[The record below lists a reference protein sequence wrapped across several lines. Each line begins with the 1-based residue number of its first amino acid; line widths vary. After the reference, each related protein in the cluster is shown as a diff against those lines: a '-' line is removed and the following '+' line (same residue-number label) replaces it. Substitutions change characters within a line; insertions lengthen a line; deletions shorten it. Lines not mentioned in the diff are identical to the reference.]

1 MNKTIKKISRIVGT
15 LALIGI
21 TIFGAVGCGIAK
33 SDYNTALEEKAALAQ
48 QVQDLQIT
56 KANMEDQALN
66 LAKDNAAIN
75 EILESNKLIL
85 DEKDAEI
92 LALTAEIEAEIA
104 KEDAATTEAVLES
117 EEYDDLV
124 LGEMVPAKDFDT
136 YDLSFLNKDE
146 IEFFDNDYD
155 FREFI
160 SVDGLKIGT
169 GFTDDVDFEDSPY
182 LLFTQ
187 KGAVSYTYKF
197 DDVIDYTEISEDETL
212 EINFLGNDIEIV
224 EMDANEFTYK
234 IADEY
239 ELQVD
244 EELIVGEHVIKL
256 LGISEEGDDILVSVD
271 DEIKAIDKDDT
282 EKFGDIEITN
292 TRAFLGKT
300 VQFAKIEVGT
310 DVLQTIEDGDEYI
323 KDNENFVWEFET
335 DGDNLKSLSI
345 KYDIKAD
352 DIDEAVLAVGDSL
365 DFAGYFDLTF
375 DLETTYDYV
384 TYNVGFDEVTDADV
398 AVMAFETDN
407 DDIRVGSE
415 KVSVAYFDGTNS
427 YYKDGNDWVVST
439 DVIKLEN
446 DDTTLDVGFNA
457 NKVSFG
463 DFQLRTLDFKALG
476 AEELA
481 EDNDVKF
488 DGDNIGTVDES
499 LMFPGGFIAESIED
513 NAENDEFVFQVP
525 NEEVKAVLR
534 LTQK

>member
-234 IADEY
+234 IAD
-239 ELQVD
+239 
-244 EELIVGEHVIKL
+244 
-256 LGISEEGDDILVSVD
+256 
-271 DEIKAIDKDDT
+271 
-282 EKFGDIEITN
+282 
-292 TRAFLGKT
+292 
-300 VQFAKIEVGT
+300 
-310 DVLQTIEDGDEYI
+310 
-323 KDNENFVWEFET
+323 
-335 DGDNLKSLSI
+335 
-345 KYDIKAD
+345 
-352 DIDEAVLAVGDSL
+352 
-365 DFAGYFDLTF
+365 
-375 DLETTYDYV
+375 
-384 TYNVGFDEVTDADV
+384 
-398 AVMAFETDN
+398 
-407 DDIRVGSE
+407 
-415 KVSVAYFDGTNS
+415 
-427 YYKDGNDWVVST
+427 
-439 DVIKLEN
+439 
-446 DDTTLDVGFNA
+446 
-457 NKVSFG
+457 
-463 DFQLRTLDFKALG
+463 
-476 AEELA
+476 
-481 EDNDVKF
+481 
-488 DGDNIGTVDES
+488 
-499 LMFPGGFIAESIED
+499 
-513 NAENDEFVFQVP
+513 
-525 NEEVKAVLR
+525 
-534 LTQK
+534 